1 MLLRKLHVCPFELI
15 VLDGLHESNIELDRF
30 YQNGSPL
37 KYVPDIKYCPH
48 KDLQLLLEAFF
59 GRITKCHTKEKN
71 NARYCSAPTA
81 EGNFVS
87 EIRTPKN

>member
-1 MLLRKLHVCPFELI
+1 MVIH
-15 VLDGLHESNIELDRF
+15 GLHESHVELDRF

-59 GRITKCHTKEKN
+59 GKITKCHTKEKTM
-71 NARYCSAPTA
+71 SDTA
-81 EGNFVS
+81 ADQL
-87 EIRTPKN
+87 RRATLYLK